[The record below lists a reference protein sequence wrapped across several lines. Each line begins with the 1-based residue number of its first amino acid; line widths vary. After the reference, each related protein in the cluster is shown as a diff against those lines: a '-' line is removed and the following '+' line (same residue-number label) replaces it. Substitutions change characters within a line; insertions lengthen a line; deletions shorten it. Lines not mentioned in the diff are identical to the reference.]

1 MRDGPWKLVID
12 RHDGTPGSP
21 MLFNLDDDLGEQ
33 EDLAAAYPGRVERLV
48 AVLGAWRAD
57 VGATP

>member
-1 MRDGPWKLVID
+1 
-12 RHDGTPGSP
+12 